1 MFSIDAYIIACASI
15 YGVSSDTIHT
25 ESKFS
30 NPVAFFV
37 PNSNAVGIGR
47 ASQVGFMKI
56 LKFHTLAVAKV
67 SINRHKLIYGEKLWI
82 LKMPLEE

>member
-1 MFSIDAYIIACASI
+1 MFSIDAYIIACVFS
-15 YGVSSDTIHT
+15 YVVSSNTIHT
-25 ESKFS
+25 ESKFP

-37 PNSNAVGIGR
+37 QNPKTVGICS

-67 SINRHKLIYGEKLWI
+67 SINRPKFIYGEKL
-82 LKMPLEE
+82 